1 MLVSRITI
9 NFWFRCSNWN
19 KSNINIIFFQK
30 HGTACTSWN
39 RSDQLHVCGRC
50 FDFHTTVRSHRSD
63 ILLNSSRP
71 GSSPLLHFFSCSPST
86 SLHLSGV
93 SPKTL
98 FSDCFRMCE
107 RARVKSKSLFSHL
120 HWQTHKKHLAYV
132 FSIHNN
138 VVFLFVSLICDFARN
153 GSALNDCFVNIFV

>member
-71 GSSPLLHFFSCSPST
+71 GSSPLLHFFF
-86 SLHLSGV
+86 
-93 SPKTL
+93 L
-98 FSDCFRMCE
+98 FAFDIVASFWCISQDAFQR
-107 RARVKSKSLFSHL
+107 LFSHVWACAREKQKL
-120 HWQTHKKHLAYV
+120 VQSFALANTQKA
-132 FSIHNN
+132 FSI
-138 VVFLFVSLICDFARN
+138 
-153 GSALNDCFVNIFV
+153 CFQYTQQCSISFRFFNMRFC